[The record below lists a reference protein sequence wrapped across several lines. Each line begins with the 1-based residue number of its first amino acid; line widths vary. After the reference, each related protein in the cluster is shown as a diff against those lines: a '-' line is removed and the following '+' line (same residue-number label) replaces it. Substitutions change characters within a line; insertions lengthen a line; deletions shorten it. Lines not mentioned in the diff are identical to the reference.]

1 MSGVLE
7 GIRVLDFGR
16 YIAGPFCAAL
26 LADLGAEVIRIERLG
41 GGEDR
46 PFIPVGAG
54 PEGGGAMFL
63 AMNRNK
69 LGMTLDPAAPKGR
82 EIVKKLVATADVVVA
97 NLPPQV
103 LRALALDLDS
113 LRLVKPDIILTTVTG
128 FGAGGP
134 LSHKHGFD
142 GIGQAM
148 SGAAYLSGTPDQP
161 IAIKLP
167 WVDFGTACLSAFGTL
182 AALIERGKTGRG
194 QKVEGALLRT
204 AIAFA
209 NATLIEQAL
218 TRVDRTATLNRGF
231 NSAPA
236 DIFRCTDGWIVATV
250 IGPAMFRRWSRMIG
264 EDQWLAD
271 PRFGDDQSRADN
283 GEIISARM
291 SQWCAERSC
300 AEALAGTRRSQH
312 RGGAGLFPAASAR
325 RPAHPRRRPPRG
337 GDLSRGLGRHCRW
350 PRPRSSSPKP
360 RAPTAGRRRCSAST
374 PTRSSGASGI
384 ATPRSPRC
392 AGNASSESS
401 ASAEKKRIPAPGTR
415 PYGRRVS
422 GEVAP
427 SAAYAMGQRPQAVL
441 ATRLGD

>member
-7 GIRVLDFGR
+7 GVRVLDFGR
-16 YIAGPFCAAL
+16 YIAGPYCAAL

-54 PEGGGAMFL
+54 AGGGGAMFL

-69 LGMTLDPAAPKGR
+69 LGMTLDPAGPKGR
-82 EIVKKLVATADVVVA
+82 EIVRKLVATADVVVA

-134 LSHKHGFD
+134 LSNKHGFD

-148 SGAAYLSGTPDQP
+148 SGAAYLSGTPEQP

-182 AALIERGKTGRG
+182 AALVERGKTGRG

-218 TRVDRTATLNRGF
+218 TGVGRKATLNRGF

-264 EDQWLAD
+264 EDHWLAD
-271 PRFGDDQSRADN
+271 PRFDDDQSRAEN
-283 GEIISARM
+283 SEIISARM
-291 SQWCAERSC
+291 SEWCAVRSC
-300 AEALAGTRRSQH
+300 AEALAALEQAIIVAGQVYSPQQALDDPHIRAARLLEEVTYPGLRKTVPLAPTPIELSETPGTY
-312 RGGAGLFPAASAR
+312 R
-325 RPAHPRRRPPRG
+325 RPAP
-337 GDLSRGLGRHCRW
+337 LLGEH
-350 PRPRSSSPKP
+350 
-360 RAPTAGRRRCSAST
+360 TDEILRCLGYDQAE
-374 PTRSSGASGI
+374 I
-384 ATPRSPRC
+384 AALRQ
-392 AGNASSESS
+392 EHV
-401 ASAEKKRIPAPGTR
+401 I
-415 PYGRRVS
+415 
-422 GEVAP
+422 
-427 SAAYAMGQRPQAVL
+427 
-441 ATRLGD
+441 

>member
-1 MSGVLE
+1 LSGVLE

-26 LADLGAEVIRIERLG
+26 LADLGAEVIRIERID

-82 EIVKKLVATADVVVA
+82 EIVRKLVATADVVVA

-148 SGAAYLSGTPDQP
+148 SGAAYLSGMPEQP

-182 AALIERGKTGRG
+182 AALLERGKTGRG

-218 TRVDRTATLNRGF
+218 TGVNRTPTLNRGF
-231 NSAPA
+231 NAAPA
-236 DIFRCTDGWIVATV
+236 DIYRCADGWIVTTV
-250 IGPAMFRRWSRMIG
+250 IGPAMFRRWSRMIA
-264 EDQWLAD
+264 EDHWLAD

-283 GEIISARM
+283 SEVVSARM
-291 SQWCAERSC
+291 SKWCAERSC
-300 AEALAGTRRSQH
+300 AEALAALEEANIVAGQVYSPQQALDDSHIRAARLLEEVSYPGLGDTVPLAPTPIELSETPGTY
-312 RGGAGLFPAASAR
+312 R
-325 RPAHPRRRPPRG
+325 RPAPLLGEHNDEILRSLGYDETEIEALRRE
-337 GDLSRGLGRHCRW
+337 C
-350 PRPRSSSPKP
+350 
-360 RAPTAGRRRCSAST
+360 
-374 PTRSSGASGI
+374 
-384 ATPRSPRC
+384 
-392 AGNASSESS
+392 
-401 ASAEKKRIPAPGTR
+401 
-415 PYGRRVS
+415 V
-422 GEVAP
+422 V
-427 SAAYAMGQRPQAVL
+427 
-441 ATRLGD
+441 

>member
-1 MSGVLE
+1 MEGEREVNVPGVLE

-26 LADLGAEVIRIERLG
+26 LADFGAEVIRIKRLG

-54 PEGGGAMFL
+54 AEGGGAMFL

-103 LRALALDLDS
+103 LKTLALDLES

-134 LSHKHGFD
+134 QSHKHGFD

-148 SGAAYLSGTPDQP
+148 SGAAYLSGTPEQP
-161 IAIKLP
+161 IALKLP

-209 NATLIEQAL
+209 NASLIEQAM
-218 TRVDRTATLNRGF
+218 TGVNRTATGNRGF

-236 DIFRCTDGWIVATV
+236 DIFACTDGWIVATV
-250 IGPAMFRRWSRMIG
+250 IGPQMFRRWARMIG
-264 EDQWLAD
+264 EDHWLAD
-271 PRFGDDQSRADN
+271 PRFRDDQSRGDH
-283 GEIISARM
+283 GEIVSARM
-291 SQWCAERSC
+291 SQWCAARSC
-300 AEALAGTRRSQH
+300 AAALAALEEASIVAGQVYSPQQALDDPHIRA
-312 RGGAGLFPAASAR
+312 AGLLEEVTYPGLAGSLPLAPTPIELSDTPGTYR
-325 RPAHPRRRPPRG
+325 RPAP
-337 GDLSRGLGRHCRW
+337 LLGEHTDEILK
-350 PRPRSSSPKP
+350 SLGYDD
-360 RAPTAGRRRCSAST
+360 TE
-374 PTRSSGASGI
+374 I
-384 ATPRSPRC
+384 
-392 AGNASSESS
+392 
-401 ASAEKKRIPAPGTR
+401 
-415 PYGRRVS
+415 
-422 GEVAP
+422 
-427 SAAYAMGQRPQAVL
+427 AVL
-441 ATRLGD
+441 RRDRVV

>member
-1 MSGVLE
+1 MPGVLD

-26 LADLGAEVIRIERLG
+26 LGDFGAEVIRIERLG

-46 PFIPVGAG
+46 FFIPVGAG
-54 PEGGGAMFL
+54 PADGREGAGGGAMFL

-69 LGMTLDPAAPKGR
+69 LGMTLDPAAPQGR
-82 EIVKKLVATADVVVA
+82 EIVRRLVATADVVVA

-103 LRALALDLDS
+103 LRGLSLDLDS
-113 LRLVKPDIILTTVTG
+113 LRRVKPDIILTTVTG

-148 SGAAYLSGTPDQP
+148 SGAAYLSGAPEQP

-182 AALIERGKTGRG
+182 AALLERGKSGRG

-218 TRVDRTATLNRGF
+218 TGANRVATLNRGF

-236 DIFRCTDGWIVATV
+236 DIYRTRDGWIVATV
-250 IGPAMFRRWSRMIG
+250 IGPAMFRRWARMIG
-264 EDQWLAD
+264 EERWLDD
-271 PRFGDDQSRADN
+271 PRFSDDQSRADN
-283 GEIISARM
+283 GEAISARM
-291 SQWCAERSC
+291 GEWCAARSC
-300 AEALAGTRRSQH
+300 AEALAALEAASIVAGEVHSPQQALDDPHIRA
-312 RGGAGLFPAASAR
+312 AGLLQDVSHPTLAGALPLAPTPIELSETPGAYR
-325 RPAHPRRRPPRG
+325 RPAP
-337 GDLSRGLGRHCRW
+337 LLGEHTDEILK
-350 PRPRSSSPKP
+350 SLGYDDGQIAAL
-360 RAPTAGRRRCSAST
+360 RAA
-374 PTRSSGASGI
+374 
-384 ATPRSPRC
+384 
-392 AGNASSESS
+392 
-401 ASAEKKRIPAPGTR
+401 
-415 PYGRRVS
+415 RV
-422 GEVAP
+422 V
-427 SAAYAMGQRPQAVL
+427 
-441 ATRLGD
+441 

>member
-1 MSGVLE
+1 VVVPGVLE

-16 YIAGPFCAAL
+16 YIAGPFCAAM

-82 EIVKKLVATADVVVA
+82 EIVRKLVATADVVVA

-103 LRALALDLDS
+103 LRALALDLDN

-148 SGAAYLSGTPDQP
+148 SGAAYLSGTPEQP

-218 TRVDRTATLNRGF
+218 TGVDRRATLNRGF

-236 DIFRCTDGWIVATV
+236 DIFRCKDGWIVATV
-250 IGPAMFRRWSRMIG
+250 IGPAMFRRWCRMIG
-264 EDQWLAD
+264 EEHWLAD
-271 PRFGDDQSRADN
+271 PRFQDDQSRADH
-283 GEIISARM
+283 GELISGRM
-291 SQWCAERSC
+291 SQWCAQRSC
-300 AEALAGTRRSQH
+300 AEALAALEEANIVAGQVYSPQQALDDAHIRA
-312 RGGAGLFPAASAR
+312 AGLLQEATYPGLASSVPLAPTPIELSETPGAYR
-325 RPAHPRRRPPRG
+325 RPAPLLGEHTDAILKSLGYDETEITALRR
-337 GDLSRGLGRHCRW
+337 D
-350 PRPRSSSPKP
+350 
-360 RAPTAGRRRCSAST
+360 
-374 PTRSSGASGI
+374 
-384 ATPRSPRC
+384 
-392 AGNASSESS
+392 
-401 ASAEKKRIPAPGTR
+401 
-415 PYGRRVS
+415 RV
-422 GEVAP
+422 V
-427 SAAYAMGQRPQAVL
+427 
-441 ATRLGD
+441 